1 LRGYMRSAVDASP
14 DRPVLVDR
22 FLDGAVEVDVDC
34 ISDGE
39 TTVVGAIME
48 HIEEAGVHSGDSA
61 CVIPSYSLSDAIKEE
76 ITRATHDL
84 ARELEVRGLMNIQF
98 AVKDEELF
106 VIEVNPRASRTV
118 PFVSKTIGVPL
129 AKHAA
134 CVMVGKKLVDLG
146 FTDTIIPP
154 HFAVKE
160 AVFPFARF
168 PGIDIIL
175 GPEMKATGEVMGIDS
190 DWQSAYAKS
199 QMAAGN
205 SLPDGGKVF
214 ISVRD
219 RDKPGVVKIAR
230 KFADLGF
237 EVVSTKGT
245 ANFLKS
251 EGVPVTPI
259 FKIAEGRPNILD
271 AIKNGEIAFLVNTP
285 SSQVSREDERKI
297 RAAAIQ
303 YHVSHATN
311 LSSAVAT
318 VGAIK
323 RLREKP
329 LEVRSIQEYH
339 ADMA

>member
-1 LRGYMRSAVDASP
+1 
-14 DRPVLVDR
+14 
-22 FLDGAVEVDVDC
+22 
-34 ISDGE
+34 
-39 TTVVGAIME
+39 
-48 HIEEAGVHSGDSA
+48 
-61 CVIPSYSLSDAIKEE
+61 
-76 ITRATHDL
+76 
-84 ARELEVRGLMNIQF
+84 
-98 AVKDEELF
+98 
-106 VIEVNPRASRTV
+106 
-118 PFVSKTIGVPL
+118 
-129 AKHAA
+129 
-134 CVMVGKKLVDLG
+134 
-146 FTDTIIPP
+146 
-154 HFAVKE
+154 
-160 AVFPFARF
+160 
-168 PGIDIIL
+168 
-175 GPEMKATGEVMGIDS
+175 
-190 DWQSAYAKS
+190 
-199 QMAAGN
+199 
-205 SLPDGGKVF
+205 
-214 ISVRD
+214 VRD

-230 KFADLGF
+230 KFGDLGF